1 MNTNIIDLE
10 DYLEN
15 REAMPDI
22 QSIAGERWFPEET
35 NITEDMT
42 KYWGG
47 DFGVSSECNKLRAVL
62 LHRPGKEVD
71 NLLTLDEQFMN
82 VPGTM
87 PNRLIPRRESGRL
100 HSLPGPRSG

>member
-42 KYWGG
+42 KYWGATSVSARNATSCAR
-47 DFGVSSECNKLRAVL
+47 FFCTVPEKKWIILTPMWCASVHPSILKSSESSMMC
-62 LHRPGKEVD
+62 
-71 NLLTLDEQFMN
+71 
-82 VPGTM
+82 
-87 PNRLIPRRESGRL
+87 
-100 HSLPGPRSG
+100 LPTTIAATGSRCSM

>member
-42 KYWGG
+42 K
-47 DFGVSSECNKLRAVL
+47 
-62 LHRPGKEVD
+62 
-71 NLLTLDEQFMN
+71 
-82 VPGTM
+82 
-87 PNRLIPRRESGRL
+87 
-100 HSLPGPRSG
+100 

>member
-1 MNTNIIDLE
+1 MNKNIIDLE

-71 NLLTLDEQFMN
+71 NFDANEVRFRA
-82 VPGTM
+82 PID
-87 PNRLIPRRESGRL
+87 PES
-100 HSLPGPRSG
+100 SEAA

>member
-1 MNTNIIDLE
+1 MNKNIIDLE

-47 DFGVSSECNKLRAVL
+47 RLRCQLGMQQAARGSSAPSRK
-62 LHRPGKEVD
+62 
-71 NLLTLDEQFMN
+71 
-82 VPGTM
+82 
-87 PNRLIPRRESGRL
+87 
-100 HSLPGPRSG
+100 RSG